1 MLKIK
6 FSQVKAIIRREV
18 KNDNYFEIYVL
29 PCKVMYN
36 NNLWIKP
43 YRIMANSLEAFQ
55 NEINS
60 YEYYNCNSELG
71 EHLNYYITEEYSSY
85 LKSEYDVK
93 H

>member
-6 FSQVKAIIRREV
+6 FNQVKAIIRREV
-18 KNDNYFEIYVL
+18 KNGNYFEIYVL
-29 PCKVMYN
+29 PCKVICN
-36 NNLWIKP
+36 NAWVKP
-43 YRIMANSLEAFQ
+43 YRIMAKSLEEFQ
-55 NEINS
+55 SKINS

-71 EHLNYYITEEYSSY
+71 EHLNYYITEEYSNY

>member
-6 FSQVKAIIRREV
+6 FNQVKAIIRREV
-18 KNDNYFEIYVL
+18 KNGNYFEIYVL

-36 NNLWIKP
+36 NAWIKP
-43 YRIMANSLEAFQ
+43 YRIMANSLETFQ

-71 EHLNYYITEEYSSY
+71 KHLNYYITEEYSNY